1 VKTDLYLPDTSA
13 VLTLMDGEEG
23 ADLVED
29 ILRTREILLPA
40 LVLFETYYKSIQYR
54 GMETAEL
61 RYATLKSIRATHV
74 SELSEPVLLK
84 GGEFKARHQI
94 SLADAIIAAYA
105 FVHHATLVHKD
116 PEFEALTMVNQMK
129 LPYKRNEKTN
139 EGRG

>member
-1 VKTDLYLPDTSA
+1 VKTDLFLPDTSA

-23 ADLVED
+23 ADRVED
-29 ILRTREILLPA
+29 ILRTGKILLPA

-54 GMETAEL
+54 GMEIAEW

-74 SELSEPVLLK
+74 SDLTEPVILK

-105 FVHHATLVHKD
+105 FVHHATLIHKD
-116 PEFEALTMVNQMK
+116 PEFEALTMVNQLK
-129 LPYKRNEKTN
+129 LPYKRNQK
-139 EGRG
+139 